1 MPTYDVLITGAQV
14 IDGTGNPWY
23 YGDVALADDRI
34 AAITP
39 PGAIAATEA
48 GQVIDATGLVVCP
61 GFIDILSHSI
71 VPLMVDGRCLSK
83 ITQGVTTEIMGEDAT
98 PAPVMGRETQGSFTR
113 APMLQLAPEWQEIIP
128 TWTRFRDW
136 LEAMVGRG
144 VSPNIGSFMGGGTV
158 RRIAM
163 GMDMG
168 AADADPRGL
177 MRRVT
182 AQAMEEGAFGISYA
196 LIYPPSAYVGT
207 DELIDVCKVVAE
219 YNGLYITHVRSEAD
233 GLLEGYAE
241 ALRIGQAAQLP
252 VHVYHLKAAGAR
264 NWHKMPA
271 LIDTLTAARAGGQ
284 DITCDMYPYVGAG
297 TGLTSV
303 LPPWAAAGGKLYDNL
318 RDPAMRAKIRAEALR
333 PSGDWEA
340 MADLCGPE
348 GVMPVGFTKPEHA
361 PYVGRRLSEIAALRG
376 QDWAEA
382 AMDLLAAEGQRIS
395 TIYFMMTEENLAL
408 QLRQPWVMVGSDA
421 GGLDPAWAAPLGPY
435 HPRAYGTFTRVLGHY
450 ARERKTVTL
459 EDAVR
464 KMSWAVACRLGLHD
478 RGRLHVGC
486 YADVVLFDPAT
497 VADRATFENPHQ
509 LSVGVRDVWVN
520 GTRVLADGNHTGAT
534 PGRIVEGPG
543 RAAR

>member
-1 MPTYDVLITGAQV
+1 VKF
-14 IDGTGNPWY
+14 
-23 YGDVALADDRI
+23 LASRAEPD
-34 AAITP
+34 
-39 PGAIAATEA
+39 A
-48 GQVIDATGLVVCP
+48 GSDLR
-61 GFIDILSHSI
+61 S
-71 VPLMVDGRCLSK
+71 
-83 ITQGVTTEIMGEDAT
+83 E
-98 PAPVMGRETQGSFTR
+98 
-113 APMLQLAPEWQEIIP
+113 
-128 TWTRFRDW
+128 
-136 LEAMVGRG
+136 
-144 VSPNIGSFMGGGTV
+144 
-158 RRIAM
+158 
-163 GMDMG
+163 
-168 AADADPRGL
+168 RGL

-520 GTRVLADGNHTGAT
+520 GTRVLADGSHTGAT